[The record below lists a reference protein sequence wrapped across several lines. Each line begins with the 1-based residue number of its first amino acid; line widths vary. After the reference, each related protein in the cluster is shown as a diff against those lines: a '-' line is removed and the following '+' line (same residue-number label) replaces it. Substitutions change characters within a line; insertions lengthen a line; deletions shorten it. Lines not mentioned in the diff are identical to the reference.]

1 MVSREHLT
9 VLVTGGGG
17 FVGSHLVDAL
27 IEQGHTVVV
36 IDHYKREKQRFEHA
50 DSCYYRIGFED
61 PYVEDILAHEK
72 PDAIVHL
79 AAQISVPASVQNPAY
94 DAQVNILDSI
104 ALLEMAARTGVK
116 QFLFASSGGAIYGDH
131 PERPTPEV
139 FDARPLSPYG
149 ISKQSLEHYLDF
161 YRAQYG
167 MRTGVLRFSNIYGPR
182 QFSGGEASVVS
193 IFINKLL
200 DSEPAV
206 IFGDGSSTRDFVYVG
221 DAVQAFVCALD
232 SGLDDV
238 VNISSGSDISVV
250 DLWGQ
255 LKQVHGEDVAHE
267 FAPERPGE
275 VARSCLSP
283 KRAGNLMDWAP
294 QTELPSGLRETY
306 SWFKQQR
313 NI

>member
-1 MVSREHLT
+1 MVPREHLK

-27 IEQGHTVVV
+27 VERGDTVVV
-36 IDHYKREKQRFEHA
+36 IDHYKREKQRFENA
-50 DSCYYRIGFED
+50 DSCYYRIGFAD
-61 PYVEDILAHEK
+61 AHVEDILAHER

-79 AAQISVPASVQNPAY
+79 AAQISVPASVQNPTH

-104 ALLEMAARTGVK
+104 SLLEMAARAGVS

-131 PERPTPEV
+131 PVRPTPEV
-139 FDARPLSPYG
+139 FDAQPLSPYG
-149 ISKQSLEHYLDF
+149 ISKQSLEQYLDF
-161 YRAQYG
+161 YRAHHG
-167 MRTGVLRFSNIYGPR
+167 MNTGVLRFSNIYGPR

-200 DSEPAV
+200 DGESAV

-221 DAVQAFVCALD
+221 DAVQAFVCALE
-232 SGLDDV
+232 SKLDDV
-238 VNISSGSDISVV
+238 VNVSSGSDISVV
-250 DLWGQ
+250 DLWYQ
-255 LKQVHGEDVAHE
+255 LKQVHGQDATHA

-283 KRAGNLMDWAP
+283 ERAERLMNWVP
-294 QTELPSGLRETY
+294 QTDLPAGLRETY

-313 NI
+313 TI